1 MSKFIKT
8 TQGIIVNISDNGLY
22 PTESKLVFGLA
33 YKDGAPA
40 RYPNTSNPEEPKFLL
55 VNDAYELYAYVT
67 VEQVQ
72 TLGFKDNMWTILDLI
87 SAPAI
92 TSIKASDLKPLTF

>member
-8 TQGIIVNISDNGLY
+8 TQGIIVNVGDNGLY

-40 RYPNTSNPEEPKFLL
+40 RYPNTTNPDEPKFLL

-67 VEQVQ
+67 VEQVMS
-72 TLGFKDNMWTILDLI
+72 LGFKDNMWTILDLI

-92 TSIKASDLKPLTF
+92 ASIKASDLKPLAF

>member
-8 TQGIIVNISDNGLY
+8 TQGIIVNVGDNGLY

-33 YKDGAPA
+33 YKDGVPA
-40 RYPNTSNPEEPKFLL
+40 QYPNTNNPDEPKFLL

-67 VEQVQ
+67 KEQVMS
-72 TLGFKDNMWTILDLI
+72 LGFKDNMWTILDLI

-92 TSIKASDLKPLTF
+92 ASIKDSDLKPLSF

>member
-8 TQGIIVNISDNGLY
+8 IQGVLVNIGENGIYPKEDN
-22 PTESKLVFGLA
+22 LVFGLA

-40 RYPNTSNPEEPKFLL
+40 RYQNTTNPDMPKLLL

-72 TLGFKDNMWTILDLI
+72 TLGFKDNMWTILNLI
-87 SAPAI
+87 SAPDI
-92 TSIKASDLKPLTF
+92 NSIKASDLKPLTF

>member
-1 MSKFIKT
+1 MLETMGF
-8 TQGIIVNISDNGLY
+8 Y

-40 RYPNTSNPEEPKFLL
+40 RYPNTINPDEPKFLL

-92 TSIKASDLKPLTF
+92 TSIKASDLKPLSF

>member
-8 TQGIIVNISDNGLY
+8 TQGIIVNVGDNGLY

-67 VEQVQ
+67 VEQVK
-72 TLGFKDNMWTILDLI
+72 TLGFKDNMWTVLDLI

-92 TSIKASDLKPLTF
+92 TSIKASDLKPLSF

>member
-8 TQGIIVNISDNGLY
+8 TQGIIINIGDNGLY
-22 PTESKLVFGLA
+22 PAESKLVFGLA
-33 YKDGAPA
+33 YKDGVPSQ
-40 RYPNTSNPEEPKFLL
+40 YPNTNNPDMPKFLL
-55 VNDAYELYAYVT
+55 TNEAYELYAYVT
-67 VEQVQ
+67 KEQVMS
-72 TLGFKDNMWTILDLI
+72 LGFKDNMWTILELI

>member
-8 TQGIIVNISDNGLY
+8 TQGIIVNVGDNGLC
-22 PTESKLVFGLA
+22 PTEQKLVFGLA

-40 RYPNTSNPEEPKFLL
+40 QYPNTANPDMPKFLL

-67 VEQVQ
+67 KEQVQ

-87 SAPAI
+87 SAPSI

>member
-8 TQGIIVNISDNGLY
+8 TQGIIVNVGDNGLY

-33 YKDGAPA
+33 YKDGVPA
-40 RYPNTSNPEEPKFLL
+40 RYPNTNNPEEPKFLL

-67 VEQVQ
+67 VEQVK
-72 TLGFKDNMWTILDLI
+72 TLGFKDNMWTVLDLI

-92 TSIKASDLKPLTF
+92 TSIKASDLKPLSF

>member
-8 TQGIIVNISDNGLY
+8 TAGIIVNVGDNGLY

-40 RYPNTSNPEEPKFLL
+40 RYPNTTNPDEPKFLL
-55 VNDAYELYAYVT
+55 VNDAYELYAYAT

-87 SAPAI
+87 SAPSI

>member
-8 TQGIIVNISDNGLY
+8 TQGIIVNIGDNGLY

-55 VNDAYELYAYVT
+55 VNDAYELYAYLT
-67 VEQVQ
+67 VEQVMS
-72 TLGFKDNMWTILDLI
+72 LGFKDNMWTVLDLI

-92 TSIKASDLKPLTF
+92 ASIKASDLKPLTF

>member
-8 TQGIIVNISDNGLY
+8 TQGIIVNVGDNGLY

-40 RYPNTSNPEEPKFLL
+40 QYPNTTNPDEPKFLL

-87 SAPAI
+87 SAPSI
-92 TSIKASDLKPLTF
+92 TSIKASDLKPLAF

>member
-1 MSKFIKT
+1 MSRFIKT
-8 TQGIIVNISDNGLY
+8 TQGIIVNVGDNGLY

-40 RYPNTSNPEEPKFLL
+40 RYPNTINPDEPKFLL

-72 TLGFKDNMWTILDLI
+72 TLGFKDNMWTVLDLI

>member
-8 TQGIIVNISDNGLY
+8 TQGIIVNVGDNGLY

-33 YKDGAPA
+33 YNDGAPA
-40 RYPNTSNPEEPKFLL
+40 QYPNTTNPDMHKFLL

-67 VEQVQ
+67 KEQVMS
-72 TLGFKDNMWTILDLI
+72 LGFKDNMWTILDLI
-87 SAPAI
+87 SAPSI
-92 TSIKASDLKPLTF
+92 NSIKATDLKPLSF

>member
-8 TQGIIVNISDNGLY
+8 TAGVIVNVGENGIY
-22 PTESKLVFGLA
+22 PNEQKLVFGLA

-40 RYPNTSNPEEPKFLL
+40 RYPNTVNPDEPKFLL
-55 VNDAYELYAYVT
+55 TNEEYELFAYLT
-67 VEQVQ
+67 KEQVMS
-72 TLGFKDNMWTILDLI
+72 LGFKDNMWTILELI

-92 TSIKASDLKPLTF
+92 DKIKASDLKPLSF

>member
-8 TQGIIVNISDNGLY
+8 TQGIIVNVGDNGLY

-40 RYPNTSNPEEPKFLL
+40 RYPNTTNPDEPKFLL

-87 SAPAI
+87 SAPSI
-92 TSIKASDLKPLTF
+92 TSIKDSDLKPLSF

>member
-1 MSKFIKT
+1 MSRFIKT
-8 TQGIIVNISDNGLY
+8 TAGIIVNGGDNGWY

-40 RYPNTSNPEEPKFLL
+40 QYPNTNNPDEPKFLL

-67 VEQVQ
+67 KEQVMS
-72 TLGFKDNMWTILDLI
+72 LGFKDNMWTILDLI

>member
-8 TQGIIVNISDNGLY
+8 TQGIIVNVGDNGLY

-40 RYPNTSNPEEPKFLL
+40 RYPNTTNPDEPKFLL
-55 VNDAYELYAYVT
+55 VNDECELYAYVT
-67 VEQVQ
+67 KEQVMS
-72 TLGFKDNMWTILDLI
+72 LGFKDNMWTILDLI
-87 SAPAI
+87 SAPSI
-92 TSIKASDLKPLTF
+92 TSIKSSDLKPLTF

>member
-8 TQGIIVNISDNGLY
+8 TAGIIVNVGDNGLY

-40 RYPNTSNPEEPKFLL
+40 QYPNTNNPDEPKFLL

-67 VEQVQ
+67 VEQVMS
-72 TLGFKDNMWTILDLI
+72 LGFKDNMWTILDLI

-92 TSIKASDLKPLTF
+92 TSIKDSDLKPLSF

>member
-8 TQGIIVNISDNGLY
+8 TQGIIVNVGDNGLY

-33 YKDGAPA
+33 YKDDVPA
-40 RYPNTSNPEEPKFLL
+40 QYPNTNNPEEPKFLL

-67 VEQVQ
+67 KEQVMS
-72 TLGFKDNMWTILDLI
+72 LGFKDNMWTILDLI
-87 SAPAI
+87 SAPSI

>member
-1 MSKFIKT
+1 MSRFIKT
-8 TQGIIVNISDNGLY
+8 TQGIIVSVGDNGLY
-22 PTESKLVFGLA
+22 PTESELVFGLV
-33 YKDGAPA
+33 YKDEAPA
-40 RYPNTSNPEEPKFLL
+40 RYQNTTNPDEPKFLL

-72 TLGFKDNMWTILDLI
+72 TLGFKDNMWTVLDLI

>member
-8 TQGIIVNISDNGLY
+8 TQGIIVNIGDNGLY

-40 RYPNTSNPEEPKFLL
+40 RYQNTTNPEDPKFLL

-72 TLGFKDNMWTILDLI
+72 TLGFKDNMWTVLDLI

-92 TSIKASDLKPLTF
+92 TSIKASDLKPLSF

>member
-8 TQGIIVNISDNGLY
+8 TAGIIVNVGDNGLY

-40 RYPNTSNPEEPKFLL
+40 QYPNTTNPDMPKFLL

-67 VEQVQ
+67 KEQVMS
-72 TLGFKDNMWTILDLI
+72 LGFKDNMWTILDLI
-87 SAPAI
+87 SAPSI
-92 TSIKASDLKPLTF
+92 TSIKASDLKPLIF

>member
-8 TQGIIVNISDNGLY
+8 TQGIIVNIGENGIY
-22 PTESKLVFGLA
+22 PNESKLVFGLA
-33 YKDGAPA
+33 YKDGVPA
-40 RYPNTSNPEEPKFLL
+40 RYPNTTVPEEPKFLL
-55 VNDAYELYAYVT
+55 TNEAYELYAYVT

-72 TLGFKDNMWTILDLI
+72 TLGFKDNMWTILELI

-92 TSIKASDLKPLTF
+92 DKIKASDLKPLAF

>member
-8 TQGIIVNISDNGLY
+8 TAGIIVNVGDNGLY

-40 RYPNTSNPEEPKFLL
+40 QYPNTNNPDMPKFLL

-67 VEQVQ
+67 KEQVMS
-72 TLGFKDNMWTILDLI
+72 LGFKDNMWTILDLI

-92 TSIKASDLKPLTF
+92 ASIKDSDLKPLSF

>member
-8 TQGIIVNISDNGLY
+8 TQGIIVNVGDNGLY

-40 RYPNTSNPEEPKFLL
+40 RYPNTINPDEQKFLL

-72 TLGFKDNMWTILDLI
+72 TLGFKDNMWTVLDLI

-92 TSIKASDLKPLTF
+92 TSIKASDLKPLEF

>member
-8 TQGIIVNISDNGLY
+8 TQGIIVNVGDNGLY

-40 RYPNTSNPEEPKFLL
+40 RYPNTTNPDEPKFLL

-67 VEQVQ
+67 VEQVK
-72 TLGFKDNMWTILDLI
+72 TLGFKDNMWTVLDLI
-87 SAPAI
+87 SAPDI
-92 TSIKASDLKPLTF
+92 KSIKASDLKPLTF

>member
-8 TQGIIVNISDNGLY
+8 TQGIIVNIGENGLY

-40 RYPNTSNPEEPKFLL
+40 RYPNTTNPDEPKFLL

-72 TLGFKDNMWTILDLI
+72 TLGFKDNMWTVLDLI
-87 SAPAI
+87 SAPSI
-92 TSIKASDLKPLTF
+92 SSIKATDLKPLTF

>member
-8 TQGIIVNISDNGLY
+8 TQGIIVNIGDNGLY

-40 RYPNTSNPEEPKFLL
+40 RYQNTTNPEDPKFLL

-72 TLGFKDNMWTILDLI
+72 TLGFKDNMWTVLDLI

>member
-8 TQGIIVNISDNGLY
+8 TQGIIVNVGDNGLY

-40 RYPNTSNPEEPKFLL
+40 QYPNTNNPDMPKFLL
-55 VNDAYELYAYVT
+55 VNDSYELYAYVT
-67 VEQVQ
+67 KEQVMS
-72 TLGFKDNMWTILDLI
+72 LGFKDNMWTILDLI

-92 TSIKASDLKPLTF
+92 NSIKASDLKPLTF

>member
-8 TQGIIVNISDNGLY
+8 TQGIIVNVGDNGLY

-33 YKDGAPA
+33 YRDGAPA
-40 RYPNTSNPEEPKFLL
+40 RYPNITNPDEPKFLL

-67 VEQVQ
+67 KEQVMS
-72 TLGFKDNMWTILDLI
+72 LGFKDNMWTILDLI

>member
-8 TQGIIVNISDNGLY
+8 TQGIIVNVGDNGLY
-22 PTESKLVFGLA
+22 PTESRLVFGLA

-40 RYPNTSNPEEPKFLL
+40 QYPNTTNPDMTKFLL

-67 VEQVQ
+67 KEQVMS
-72 TLGFKDNMWTILDLI
+72 LGFKDNMWTILDLI

-92 TSIKASDLKPLTF
+92 NSIKESELKPLSF